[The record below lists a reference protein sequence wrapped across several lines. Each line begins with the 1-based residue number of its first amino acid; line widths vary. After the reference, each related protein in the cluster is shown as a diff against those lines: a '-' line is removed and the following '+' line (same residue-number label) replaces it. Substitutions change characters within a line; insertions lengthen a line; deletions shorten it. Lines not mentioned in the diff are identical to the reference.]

1 MLYYNH
7 PDQAITRKDS
17 YILIVICAT
26 VYNKEKPINDMESV
40 YSHVA
45 QLVNLNVERMKRA
58 MNVTLRYCG
67 DNNYA
72 KLDYYIISI
81 ADCINAIESGV

>member
-7 PDQAITRKDS
+7 PDQVITRKDS

-26 VYNKEKPINDMESV
+26 IYNKEKPINDMESV
-40 YSHVA
+40 YSRVA
-45 QLVNLNVERMKRA
+45 QLVNLNVERMKKA

-67 DNNYA
+67 GNYT
-72 KLDYYIISI
+72 KLDYYIMSM
-81 ADCINAIESGV
+81 ADCINAIESEL